1 MDIEAGERARWARC
15 AGLDRNE
22 SARRDVGLHETSFWC
37 CGSLLSN
44 GRASALHTFHRSPSS
59 VWCAKFPFLQRF
71 PQIWWQTFHSR
82 NPVYGVYPSSRR
94 RQRHSLL
101 FTAVE
106 LPSELSSQE
115 VCDTEHDST
124 KPQVKMART
133 GVWKKKSGKSP
144 NDLLPGEPRLRRDRI
159 ARSSERAE
167 PEACG
172 GWPRQE
178 PPGLDGTRGPPGRA
192 SGGAQRLLPISGRQT
207 QLTLTHAVD

>member
-82 NPVYGVYPSSRR
+82 NPVLGSTPPAAAAKGTRCFSQRSSSRANSVVR
-94 RQRHSLL
+94 RSATRNT
-101 FTAVE
+101 TAPNRKSRWRAPESGRRRVVSPPTTYCPANRGYGE
-106 LPSELSSQE
+106 IASHGVRSE
-115 VCDTEHDST
+115 
-124 KPQVKMART
+124 R
-133 GVWKKKSGKSP
+133 
-144 NDLLPGEPRLRRDRI
+144 NPRPVVVGL
-159 ARSSERAE
+159 ARS
-167 PEACG
+167 
-172 GWPRQE
+172 
-178 PPGLDGTRGPPGRA
+178 PPGSTGRGGHRGGRA
-192 SGGAQRLLPISGRQT
+192 AARSDSCLYRDVKRN
-207 QLTLTHAVD
+207 

>member
-82 NPVYGVYPSSRR
+82 NPVLGSTPPAAAAKGTRCFSQRSSSRANSVVR
-94 RQRHSLL
+94 RSATRNT
-101 FTAVE
+101 TAPNRKSRWRAPESGRRRVVSPPTTYCPANRGYGE
-106 LPSELSSQE
+106 IASHGVRSE
-115 VCDTEHDST
+115 V
-124 KPQVKMART
+124 
-133 GVWKKKSGKSP
+133 
-144 NDLLPGEPRLRRDRI
+144 
-159 ARSSERAE
+159 
-167 PEACG
+167 CG